1 MFSTWLHTIHDAERQ
16 PTQYALPLLKLISH
30 ILTPLSTALIIST
43 LSFLDCSHYYF
54 SIRCFIQ
61 IPLEYSLPNLHPLT
75 KVIIAL
81 PHLLYSLAFEQ
92 LNVFFF
98 GQDQLRTSS
107 PSSDHHAATIEIP
120 L

>member
-1 MFSTWLHTIHDAERQ
+1 MTPSGQ
-16 PTQYALPLLKLISH
+16 PAQYALPLLKLISH

-92 LNVFFF
+92 LNVFF